1 MHRMLCPAALIAAAT
16 LCAFL
21 PVVSAQIPS
30 APENTP
36 EHAPE
41 GRLFLKYAGAPTMR
55 LFGVA
60 IAGDDLMYVVGGDA
74 AAVGVDGYVS
84 RVNARGEETRLVDF
98 KTRFVG
104 PGVEIDPAG
113 NLYLA
118 GGGSLFRITST
129 GKVEVLRSDFTG
141 AIGIA
146 LDPKGNLFVADHREG
161 KVFRVTPSGEKTVFV
176 DYHANPGAFLVGG
189 IGFDRAFEHLYVYE
203 TASKTLWRYAVGADG
218 LAGASESVMTNA
230 PMMISIDVD
239 AEGNVYGADFATGE
253 IVKIDPAGKLT
264 RLTDHCRLNHPIG
277 FRLGRGGFHTGSAF
291 VAEAAGI
298 RQVELPRAAVP

>member
-1 MHRMLCPAALIAAAT
+1 MHRTLCHAALIAAAT
-16 LCAFL
+16 FCAF
-21 PVVSAQIPS
+21 PTVVSAQAPS
-30 APENTP
+30 AYECAAKPTT
-36 EHAPE
+36 E
-41 GRLFLKYAGAPTMR
+41 GRLFLKYSGAPSMR

-60 IAGDDLMYVVGGDA
+60 IAGEDLMYVVGGDA

-84 RVNARGEETRLVDF
+84 RVNARGEESRLVDF

-104 PGVEIDPAG
+104 PGIAVDPAG

-118 GGGSLFRITST
+118 GGDSVFRIT
-129 GKVEVLRSDFTG
+129 GDGAVEVLRSDFQG

-146 LDPKGNLFVADHREG
+146 LDRSGNLFVADHREG
-161 KVFRVTPSGEKTVFV
+161 KVFRVTPSGERTVFV
-176 DYHANPGAFLVGG
+176 DYHVKPGTFLVGG
-189 IGFDRAFEHLYVYE
+189 IGFDREFERLYVYE
-203 TASKTLWRYAVGADG
+203 AASKTLWRYAVAPDG
-218 LAGASESVMTNA
+218 SAGEPETVMANA

-264 RLTDHCRLNHPIG
+264 RVTEHCRLNRPIG
-277 FRLGRGGFHTGSAF
+277 FRLGIRGFHPGSAF

-298 RQVELPRAAVP
+298 LQVDLTHLVAP